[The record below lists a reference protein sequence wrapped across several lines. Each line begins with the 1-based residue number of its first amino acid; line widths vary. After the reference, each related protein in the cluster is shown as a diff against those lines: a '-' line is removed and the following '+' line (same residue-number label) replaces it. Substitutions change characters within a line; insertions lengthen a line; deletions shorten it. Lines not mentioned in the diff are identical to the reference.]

1 MKKFL
6 FTLAALCAF
15 GFANAEMLP
24 QSEPAPDLGF
34 RLNGELINEVTLAP
48 GESVEVT
55 LTIEKMYLTMASG
68 VQLQW
73 RMYDAEH
80 NAILYTNTD
89 KVNPVKVYGNRP
101 KTWFKSIDHGTS
113 TYNDGLNIGSAT
125 PGQGDLANNYRIMAT
140 NTQSNMCFFRFDEND
155 NEMFAQNIGVFTMQ
169 ASENWDE
176 EFATFELDK
185 TYALW
190 NVCPDYDYNVF
201 EEARYADDYE
211 MILKVKNANYTPA
224 QPDEVADPVITFAGE
239 TTTTMTVTV
248 TCETEGA
255 TLVVNGE
262 TINANTYT
270 YTVDRDDVYTAGTV
284 SCTAQSFY
292 GTAESAPVTESKD
305 WVVADPM
312 PAIVPVITFT
322 EDATG
327 VAINVTDATSYYVTV
342 DGENVG
348 AVTHVDA
355 DYKAHDIHVYAVNET
370 PNHVKGENDD
380 AFALAALEK
389 KAVDAP
395 VITTTMDDDF
405 VYVHITWPAETDG
418 EQVYTGE
425 YQYARGQ
432 YDYEVPVTAYVKEGT
447 EWKASA
453 ETNYTV
459 EVPNNWKVYE
469 TATPTATT
477 DMDADYFYVNASGEG
492 NVVLY
497 VTVYDPETGDP
508 TTTQYPGVGT
518 AQAKIERGTEDVTIS
533 YYVTATA
540 DVEGYD
546 EVVPA
551 SSVAAYATVPAKQTT
566 PVEPTEV
573 GAPTF
578 QGYTIDGIT
587 GYGTYIIPTTA
598 GSSIKYRVLVW
609 NATTETWDLLTDWT
623 DYTGDEGEIYYNT
636 IGAKYRVEAYAYYG
650 DLRSEDVSYEF
661 VVQVPSSI
669 DEMMGGKTVANV
681 RYFNMAGQE
690 MQEAN
695 GVTIV
700 VTTYTDGTTN
710 AVKVMK

>member
-15 GFANAEMLP
+15 GAANAE
-24 QSEPAPDLGF
+24 QAPDMGF

-55 LTIEKMYLTMASG
+55 VTIEQMYMTMVSG
-68 VQLQW
+68 MQAQW
-73 RMYDAEH
+73 RMYDVDH

-89 KVNPVKVYGNRP
+89 KAYPDKVYGSRV
-101 KTWFKSIDHGTS
+101 KEWFKGIEAGTS
-113 TYNDGLNIGSAT
+113 DETVGGFDGVSIGCAM
-125 PGQGDLANNYRIMAT
+125 PGQGELANNYRIMAT
-140 NTQSNMCFFRFDEND
+140 NTKYNMCFFRYDAND
-155 NEMFAQNIGVFTMQ
+155 NELFAQNIGVFTMK
-169 ASENWDE
+169 ASENWTE
-176 EFATFELDK
+176 EFATFELDLNY
-185 TYALW
+185 TLW
-190 NVCPDYDYNVF
+190 NQCPDYDYNVF
-201 EEARYADDYE
+201 EEAAPTE
-211 MILKVKNANYTPA
+211 PMILTVKNANFTPA
-224 QPDEVADPVITFAGE
+224 VPDEVADPVITFAGE

-292 GTAESAPVTESKD
+292 GTAESDPVTETKD
-305 WVVADPM
+305 WVIADPM

-355 DYKAHDIHVYAVNET
+355 DYVAHDIHVYAVNET
-370 PNHVKGENDD
+370 PNHVKGEADE
-380 AFALAALEK
+380 AYALAALEK

-395 VITTTMDDDF
+395 VITTTMDDDY

-492 NVVLY
+492 NIILF
-497 VTVYDPETGDP
+497 VTVYDNETGAP

-518 AQAKIERGTEDVTIS
+518 AQAKIERGAEDVEIS
-533 YYVTATA
+533 YYVVATA

-546 EVVPA
+546 EIIPA
-551 SSVAAYATVPAKQTT
+551 TSQTAYATVPAKQTT

-587 GYGTYIIPTTA
+587 GYGTYIIPTTE

-636 IGAKYRVEAYAYYG
+636 IGAKYRVEAYAYYN

-661 VVQVPSSI
+661 VVQVPSGI